1 MGARI
6 LNLNGAE
13 VQQGA
18 VHKPPPCR
26 SSQNLE
32 DRQAKYLLSSVN
44 ERGQRVWFYQVEVT
58 GLHRRV
64 FGPYR
69 RKSDAIEGF
78 DLFLNG
84 ALQALCECWN
94 AVTDHDKGGMAFIQL
109 PSYVDEKGRPA

>member
-1 MGARI
+1 MEARI
-6 LNLNGAE
+6 LNLNGAK
-13 VQQGA
+13 VQQGS
-18 VHKPPPCR
+18 VHEPLCR

-32 DRQAKYLLSSVN
+32 DGRAKYLLSSIN

-78 DLFLNG
+78 DLFLNE
-84 ALQALCECWN
+84 ALKTLCECSN
-94 AVTDHDKGGMAFIQL
+94 QVTGHDNGGMAFIQL

>member
-6 LNLNGAE
+6 LDLNGAE
-13 VQQGA
+13 VQHGS
-18 VHKPPPCR
+18 VHEAPPCR
-26 SSQNLE
+26 ASHNLE
-32 DRQAKYLLSSVN
+32 DHRAKYLLSSIN

-64 FGPYR
+64 VGPYR

-84 ALQALCECWN
+84 ALQTLCECWN
-94 AVTDHDKGGMAFIQL
+94 QVTGHDDGEMVFIQL
-109 PSYVDEKGRPA
+109 PSYVDEKGTP